1 MAPETDNRVLIG
13 RRIKE
18 IRLAQEVTLQELA
31 KKSGTSAG
39 FISEV
44 ERGLVSISTPKLM
57 DICVALGVS
66 TADVLNDRPP
76 PPPAPGTVAIPSALS
91 EVADRMNLPHRV
103 VLQLLRGKQSLTA
116 RRSQSRE
123 QEWSPDEW
131 LKFYNQVREFID
143 NEEEPADGSKAR
155 DRSRRVP
162 PG

>member
-1 MAPETDNRVLIG
+1 MPPEADNRVLIG

-18 IRLAQEVTLQELA
+18 IRVAQGITLQELA
-31 KKSGTSAG
+31 KKSGMSAG

-57 DICVALGVS
+57 DICMALGVS

-76 PPPAPGTVAIPSALS
+76 PAAPPGTVGIPSALS
-91 EVADRMNLPHRV
+91 EIADRLNLPHRV

-116 RRSQSRE
+116 RRSEVRE
-123 QEWSPDEW
+123 QEWGADEW
-131 LKFYNQVREFID
+131 LKFFNQVREFIN
-143 NEEEPADGSKAR
+143 NEEDPAHGSKTR
-155 DRSRRVP
+155 DHSRRAP